1 MNKHGMDKERADKE
15 NTMNMREKEF
25 LDAQSQWE
33 GELVRRIDQIE
44 ETADA
49 VQTMT
54 KKGYAVAGV
63 ITLLCL
69 LVVVVGAFIH

>member
-1 MNKHGMDKERADKE
+1 MKDKMSKE
-15 NTMNMREKEF
+15 EVANMRGKEKET
-25 LDAQSQWE
+25 LQVDNKWE
-33 GELVRRIDQIE
+33 EELIRRIDQIE

-54 KKGYAVAGV
+54 KKDYAVAGV

-69 LVVVVGAFIH
+69 LFVVVGAFIH

>member
-1 MNKHGMDKERADKE
+1 
-15 NTMNMREKEF
+15 MREKEKET
-25 LDAQSQWE
+25 LQVDSQWE
-33 GELVRRIDQIE
+33 EELIRRIDQIE

-54 KKGYAVAGV
+54 KKDYAVAGA

-69 LVVVVGAFIH
+69 LFVVVGAFIH

>member
-1 MNKHGMDKERADKE
+1 MKDKMSKE
-15 NTMNMREKEF
+15 EVANMRGKEKET
-25 LDAQSQWE
+25 LQVDNKWE
-33 GELVRRIDQIE
+33 EELIRRIDQIE

-54 KKGYAVAGV
+54 KKDYAVAGV

-69 LVVVVGAFIH
+69 LVVIVGAFIH

>member
-1 MNKHGMDKERADKE
+1 MKDKMSKE
-15 NTMNMREKEF
+15 GVANMRGKEKET
-25 LDAQSQWE
+25 LQVDNKWE
-33 GELVRRIDQIE
+33 EELIRRIDQIE

-54 KKGYAVAGV
+54 KKDYAVAGV

-69 LVVVVGAFIH
+69 LVVIVGAFIH

>member
-1 MNKHGMDKERADKE
+1 MGKG
-15 NTMNMREKEF
+15 NTVDILGKEKESS
-25 LDAQSQWE
+25 QVQNQWE
-33 GELVRRIDQIE
+33 EELVRRIEEIE

-54 KKGYAVAGV
+54 KKDYAVAGA

-69 LVVVVGAFIH
+69 LFVVVGAFIH